1 MGHVYGFLLNADER
15 LELLTNTVG
24 QTDACREF
32 FDGVCKAN
40 VNGKKKTTPRE
51 YHNNENKRRTDK
63 ERLRLNGNGKTNK
76 TELVT
81 TKNDNQSKTRLK
93 ESAEPNG
100 ARQPKKAQKPEKW
113 LFSLPYIS
121 HNVHYTKQRLSKKLP
136 PFSLSTEI
144 PAAVHGAPG
153 VFRHRFVK
161 RFVHTCIPGWMPCS
175 L

>member
-51 YHNNENKRRTDK
+51 HHNENKRRTDK

-100 ARQPKKAQKPEKW
+100 AGRPKKAQKPEKW
-113 LFSLPYIS
+113 LFSLPCIS
-121 HNVHYTKQRLSKKLP
+121 HNVHYTKQWLSKKLP

-144 PAAVHGAPG
+144 PAAVHSAPG

>member
-63 ERLRLNGNGKTNK
+63 ERLRLNENGKTNK

-93 ESAEPNG
+93 ESAEPKWSRT
-100 ARQPKKAQKPEKW
+100 AEKGSKTGKVA
-113 LFSLPYIS
+113 FFTSLY
-121 HNVHYTKQRLSKKLP
+121 
-136 PFSLSTEI
+136 F
-144 PAAVHGAPG
+144 A
-153 VFRHRFVK
+153 
-161 RFVHTCIPGWMPCS
+161 
-175 L
+175 

>member
-63 ERLRLNGNGKTNK
+63 ERLRLNGNENGKTNK

-93 ESAEPNG
+93 ESAEPKWG
-100 ARQPKKAQKPEKW
+100 RTAEKGSKTGKVA
-113 LFSLPYIS
+113 FFTSLY
-121 HNVHYTKQRLSKKLP
+121 
-136 PFSLSTEI
+136 F
-144 PAAVHGAPG
+144 A
-153 VFRHRFVK
+153 
-161 RFVHTCIPGWMPCS
+161 
-175 L
+175 

>member
-24 QTDACREF
+24 QADACREF

-40 VNGKKKTTPRE
+40 VNGKKKITPRE
-51 YHNNENKRRTDK
+51 HHNENKRRTDK

-93 ESAEPNG
+93 ESAEPKWSQT
-100 ARQPKKAQKPEKW
+100 AEKGSKTGKVA
-113 LFSLPYIS
+113 FFTSLY
-121 HNVHYTKQRLSKKLP
+121 
-136 PFSLSTEI
+136 F
-144 PAAVHGAPG
+144 A
-153 VFRHRFVK
+153 
-161 RFVHTCIPGWMPCS
+161 
-175 L
+175 